1 MLVGVRLRELRI
13 SKNLSQRDIQKRTKL
28 LRCYV
33 SRVENG
39 HTIPSV
45 ETLEKW
51 ANALG
56 ISLYQLFYTEKSSRR
71 PKVSKVK
78 DDRLWGCSGQD
89 ARTLNRFCD
98 LFSRMDDQSQ
108 DFIMSIAMHI
118 VRRSKSAPHAN

>member
-13 SKNLSQRDIQKRTKL
+13 SKNLSQRDIQKRTGL

-56 ISLYQLFYTEKSSRR
+56 ISLYQLFYTEKSSER
-71 PKVSKVK
+71 PKVSQVK
-78 DDRLWGCSGQD
+78 DDRLWGCSGKD

-118 VRRSKSAPHAN
+118 VRRS